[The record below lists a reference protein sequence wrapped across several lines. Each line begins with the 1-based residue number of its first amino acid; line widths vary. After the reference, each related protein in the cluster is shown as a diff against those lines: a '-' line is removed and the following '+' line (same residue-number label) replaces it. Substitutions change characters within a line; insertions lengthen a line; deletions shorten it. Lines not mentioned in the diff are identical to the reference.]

1 MINTGELKLSSNKYD
16 LLTFLEK
23 FPGQILSQEITYKK
37 IKGTNYDAINRS
49 IDISISNIRS
59 KVGDKP
65 TSPLSI
71 KTIRNKGY
79 MLMIE

>member
-1 MINTGELKLSSNKYD
+1 M
-16 LLTFLEK
+16 
-23 FPGQILSQEITYKK
+23 
-37 IKGTNYDAINRS
+37 KGTNYDAINRS